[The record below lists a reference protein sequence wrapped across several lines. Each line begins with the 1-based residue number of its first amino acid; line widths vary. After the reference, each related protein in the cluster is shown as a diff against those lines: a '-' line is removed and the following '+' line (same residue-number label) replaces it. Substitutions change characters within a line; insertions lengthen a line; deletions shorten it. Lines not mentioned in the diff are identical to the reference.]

1 MKMEHMILYI
11 IYACTIISLAFIPK
25 NKWKEASLA
34 FLFQQCVTWFL
45 GLLVVELHLL
55 KYPVR
60 EFPNVNGTSFLF
72 EFLAYPIIS
81 AFFCIYYPRKSTSWR
96 KVFYISTF
104 CTAMT
109 ISEIIYVKYTALITY
124 VHWDWYIT
132 WLSLYASLFLLWSFY
147 KWYFKLN

>member
-55 KYPVR
+55 KYPVM

-72 EFLAYPIIS
+72 EFLAYPIIC

-104 CTAMT
+104 CTIMT
-109 ISEIIYVKYTALITY
+109 ISEIIFVKYTDLIIY